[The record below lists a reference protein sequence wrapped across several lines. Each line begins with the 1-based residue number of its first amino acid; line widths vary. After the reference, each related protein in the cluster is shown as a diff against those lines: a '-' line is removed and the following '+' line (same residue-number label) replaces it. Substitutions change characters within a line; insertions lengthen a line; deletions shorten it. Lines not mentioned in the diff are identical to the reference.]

1 MRVTPSDLFMTAA
14 LGALLAVALTPLAER
29 LARRWGVLDHPHGYK
44 AHAMPI
50 PLLGGLAVAM
60 ATIAAMVTMFLAGVD
75 LHLAGIGGLAAG
87 TALILVGGL
96 YDDQRGLT
104 PQNKFALQ
112 LAATTAAG
120 LCLALLGVRLSLF
133 LPWPPAPII
142 ALTVLWV
149 VGITNAL
156 NLLDNMDGLCAGIGA
171 VAAAAL
177 AIVNLRSGEPTV
189 ALTAA
194 ALAGACCGFLP
205 YNWPRARIFLGD
217 TGSMFIGFALAA
229 LSVMG
234 VYTRGAEVPALAVF
248 TPVCLL
254 GLPLLDTLSVVV
266 LRWRAGHPPWVGDR
280 RHISHRLVR
289 RGMAPA
295 TAVVTLWAVSTACG
309 LAAVF
314 LPTVGVNQ
322 APLLLAV
329 VVLALA
335 AVAVAA
341 GSDGLS

>member
-1 MRVTPSDLFMTAA
+1 MVVTGIDLLMTAA
-14 LGALLAVALTPLAER
+14 LGGFLAAVMTPLAAR
-29 LARRWGVLDHPHGYK
+29 LARRWGVLDHPGGYK
-44 AHAMPI
+44 AHVAPV
-50 PLLGGLAVAM
+50 PLLGGLAVAL
-60 ATIAAMVTMFLAGVD
+60 ATLAAMVAEFANGAA
-75 LHLAGIGGLAAG
+75 LHLAGLGGLAAG
-87 TALILVGGL
+87 TVIILVGGL
-96 YDDQRGLT
+96 VDDRRGLG
-104 PQNKFALQ
+104 PRNKFALQ

-120 LCLALLGVRLSLF
+120 LCLTLLGVRLSLF

-142 ALTVLWV
+142 VLTVLWV

-217 TGSMFIGFALAA
+217 TGSMFIGFSLAA

-234 VYTRGAEVPALAVF
+234 VYTRGAEVPVLALF

-254 GLPLLDTLSVVV
+254 GLPLLDTLSVIV
-266 LRWRAGHPPWVGDR
+266 LRWQAGHPPWVGDR

-289 RGMAPA
+289 RGLPPA
-295 TAVVTLWAVSTACG
+295 TAVATLWMVSVACG
-309 LAAVF
+309 IAAVLLPMVGVAQAPFLLAAVI
-314 LPTVGVNQ
+314 G
-322 APLLLAV
+322 ALAV
-329 VVLALA
+329 LTIG
-335 AVAVAA
+335 A
-341 GSDGLS
+341 GSEGLS